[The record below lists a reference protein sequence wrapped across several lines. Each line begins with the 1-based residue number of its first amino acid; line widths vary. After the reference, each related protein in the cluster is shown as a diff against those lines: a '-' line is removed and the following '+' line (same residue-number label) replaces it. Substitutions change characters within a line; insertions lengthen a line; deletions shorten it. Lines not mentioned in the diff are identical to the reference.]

1 MILAYHKPLYFKGYH
16 SLQDRDAQAVRDEF
30 MKLID
35 ELDIDLALQG
45 HDHVVSRTKSLQYV
59 PTEVSRFNA
68 KVVETV
74 KNKEGNSINPQG
86 TTFVLP
92 NTAGTKTYDSIYDKG
107 LEHVHKVRTN
117 LRWLTQ
123 ELLDEYNNLFEIG
136 FRPQQSERFTR
147 SHSNDRDSMIQ
158 NFSKYTIKD
167 DKLVGEM
174 YQVEGGLGS
183 RIVKLVDSFVI
194 EKKKGKVNID
204 VEVTFSGQPQE
215 TKAYLKVDGVL
226 DTNKVLTFNVEN
238 EFKSQ
243 TFMNL
248 PKYLEDGTEIK
259 YEVVFNDL
267 EHYREFQEIEYELGL
282 KFKNHYLRNDL
293 KVSYQFIGNQPLPKE
308 VLALLPVDSKLYE
321 FNHTI
326 TPTIMF
332 DPIII
337 GNQIWEF
344 KGFEHKVLTTQ
355 DTNIEGNGQFKILI
369 KNKKIVQLK

>member
-1 MILAYHKPLYFKGYH
+1 
-16 SLQDRDAQAVRDEF
+16 
-30 MKLID
+30 
-35 ELDIDLALQG
+35 
-45 HDHVVSRTKSLQYV
+45 
-59 PTEVSRFNA
+59 
-68 KVVETV
+68 
-74 KNKEGNSINPQG
+74 
-86 TTFVLP
+86 
-92 NTAGTKTYDSIYDKG
+92 
-107 LEHVHKVRTN
+107 
-117 LRWLTQ
+117 
-123 ELLDEYNNLFEIG
+123 
-136 FRPQQSERFTR
+136 
-147 SHSNDRDSMIQ
+147 MIQ

-248 PKYLEDGTEIK
+248 LKYLEDGTEIE

-293 KVSYQFIGNQPLPKE
+293 KVSYQFIGDQPLPKE
-308 VLALLPVDSKLYE
+308 VLVLLPVDSKLYE

-355 DTNIEGNGQFKILI
+355 DTRIEGKWTVSNIDKKQENSTVKMEINPSIYKISETNSEIKKDIKTSDELYWNWIMFEISMIGLFTI
-369 KNKKIVQLK
+369 KNREILT